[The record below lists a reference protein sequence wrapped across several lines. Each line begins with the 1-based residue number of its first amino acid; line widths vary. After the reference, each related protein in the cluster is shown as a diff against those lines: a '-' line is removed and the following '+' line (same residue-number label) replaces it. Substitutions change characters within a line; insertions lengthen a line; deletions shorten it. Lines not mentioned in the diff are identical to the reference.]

1 MLNWFYYNIMKR
13 IQGARNGN
21 EKDNETI
28 TKRISSATKDERWS
42 DDKTNCIR
50 LEFKSEDSKHIQAKN
65 LAEIKDR
72 ESMGLSCIRFKERGS
87 VKADTGLYS
96 L

>member
-1 MLNWFYYNIMKR
+1 MKR

-28 TKRISSATKDERWS
+28 TTRISSPIKDERWS
-42 DDKTNCIR
+42 DDETNCIR

-65 LAEIKDR
+65 LRKTQDR
-72 ESMGLSCIRFKERGS
+72 E
-87 VKADTGLYS
+87 
-96 L
+96 

>member
-1 MLNWFYYNIMKR
+1 MLNWFYYNIMTR
-13 IQGARNGN
+13 IQGARNGS

-28 TKRISSATKDERWS
+28 PKGVTSLTKNERWS
-42 DDKTNCIR
+42 DEQTNCIR

-72 ESMGLSCIRFKERGS
+72 E
-87 VKADTGLYS
+87 
-96 L
+96 